1 MPKVKVPCK
10 QCLDCVRAIIEQA
23 ETWKAAEMFV
33 ADRIE
38 TLMIEHGGIRIR
50 AIQYPDDTPEA
61 GKPISR
67 GDFP

>member
-1 MPKVKVPCK
+1 MPKIRVPCND
-10 QCLDCVRAIIEQA
+10 CLQCVRAIIEQA
-23 ETWKAAEMFV
+23 QTWKEVEIFV

-38 TLMIEHGGIRIR
+38 TLMVEHGGIRIR
-50 AIQYPDDTPEA
+50 SIQYPDDTPEV